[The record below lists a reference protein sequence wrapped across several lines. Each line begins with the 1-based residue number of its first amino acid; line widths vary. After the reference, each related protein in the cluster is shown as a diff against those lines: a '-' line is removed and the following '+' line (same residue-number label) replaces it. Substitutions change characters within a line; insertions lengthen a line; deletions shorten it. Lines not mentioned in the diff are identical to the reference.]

1 MFRFSKDSLNKLD
14 LIHPDLKKVI
24 MRALEISKMDF
35 HVREGMRT
43 LEQQKIY
50 FQRGTSKTME
60 SRHLTG
66 HAVDLNPVIDGHQI
80 LDSKI
85 PNVYFD
91 MIASAVKTAA
101 EELDVP
107 IIWGGDFP
115 KLYDTKFSDK
125 YHFELDKK
133 AYP

>member
-1 MFRFSKDSLNKLD
+1 MFQFSKDSINKLNE
-14 LIHPDLKKVI
+14 IHPDLKKVI

-35 HVREGMRT
+35 HVREGLRT
-43 LEQQKIY
+43 AKQQKIY
-50 FQRGTSKTME
+50 FDKGVSKTLH

-66 HAVDLNPVIDGHQI
+66 HAVDLNPVIEGHQI

-85 PNVYFD
+85 PAVYFD
-91 MIASAVKTAA
+91 MITNAVKKAA
-101 EELDVP
+101 EELHIP

-115 KLYDTKFSDK
+115 ELYGTKFSDK